1 MTGAVGHGGLYHSQ
15 SPEAYFC
22 HTPGL
27 RVVMPSGPADAKGLL
42 LASIRSKDPVIFFEP
57 KVLYRSSV
65 EEVPEDDY
73 EIELGKA
80 NVVQEG
86 DDVTMV
92 GYGSQLHVI
101 KKAAEAASKLGI
113 SVEVIDLRSLLPWDE
128 ETVADSVR
136 KTGRLIVSHEAP
148 ITGGFA
154 AEIASKIQQNCF
166 LSLEA
171 PIRRVCGYDTPFPLV
186 FEKVYVPDHL
196 KLLEAI
202 KETVSY

>member
-1 MTGAVGHGGLYHSQ
+1 MGHGGLYHSQ

-27 RVVMPSGPADAKGLL
+27 RVVMLSGPADAKGLL
-42 LASIRSKDPVIFFEP
+42 LSSIRSKDPVIFFEP

-80 NVVQEG
+80 NIVQSG
-86 DDVTMV
+86 DSITVV
-92 GYGSQLHVI
+92 GYGSQIHVI
-101 KKAAEAASKLGI
+101 KKAAEAAGKLGI

-136 KTGRLIVSHEAP
+136 RTGRLIVSHEAP

-154 AEIASKIQQNCF
+154 AEIASKIQQICF

-186 FEKVYVPDHL
+186 FEKLYVPDHL